1 MTDAHRTGPS
11 QAGTLAPID
20 LLAYPS
26 FDSLE
31 GVEGLPA
38 ARDGDGVPRRLQS
51 AVQRLWPGVSI
62 ALVIGLAASWLADH
76 YKAPVML
83 FALLLGMAVN
93 FVSAN
98 ARCRPG
104 IDFAARTLLRI
115 GVALLGARITI
126 AQIESLGAPVLAVAG
141 LGVVLTIASGWALAR
156 VLKLDQRMGL
166 LTGGSVAICGASA
179 ALALSSVLP
188 PSPER
193 ERDTMLTVVGV
204 TALSTI
210 AMITYP
216 LLAAAIHLTQT
227 QTGVFLG
234 ATIHDVAQVVGAGYS
249 VSKTTGDTAAIV
261 KLFRVALLLPAVLT
275 VALVYRSANA
285 AAAATDGAAARKR
298 PPLLP
303 MFLFGFAGLV
313 LLNSVLKV
321 PAQITDGAGEGSR
334 WFLVTAIAAL
344 GAKTSLGELVKVGWR
359 PIIMLMAETA
369 VVLVWVLGCL
379 LLGV

>member
-1 MTDAHRTGPS
+1 MTQDLRTGS
-11 QAGTLAPID
+11 AGGAALAPID

-31 GVEGLPA
+31 GVPA
-38 ARDGDGVPRRLQS
+38 IAPKAPGESVSHRLQ
-51 AVQRLWPGVSI
+51 ATVRRLWPGLSI

-76 YKAPVML
+76 YRAPVML

-104 IDFAARTLLRI
+104 IDFAARTVLRI
-115 GVALLGARITI
+115 GVALLGARITLG
-126 AQIESLGAPVLAVAG
+126 QIESLGPSVLLIAAV
-141 LGVVLTIASGWALAR
+141 GVLLTIASGWALSR
-156 VLKLDQRMGL
+156 ILSLDTRLGL

-188 PSPER
+188 ASPER

-216 LLAAAIHLTQT
+216 LLAAALHLTQT

-249 VSKTTGDTAAIV
+249 VSKATGDTAAIV
-261 KLFRVALLLPAVLT
+261 KLFRVALLLPAVLS
-275 VALVYRSANA
+275 VALVYRSAYVA
-285 AAAATDGAAARKR
+285 AEGAETRKR

-303 MFLFGFAGLV
+303 MFLFGFAALV
-313 LLNSVLKV
+313 LLNSTLKV
-321 PAQITDGAGEGSR
+321 PPQVTDAAGEASR

-359 PIIMLMAETA
+359 PIILLVAETA

-379 LLGV
+379 LLGL